1 MGPASFVL
9 TNSLT
14 MRVTSTRDTQL
25 SNMKLSDDVV

>member
-25 SNMKLSDDVV
+25 SNIEAI